1 MSKRAAD
8 DGLAGVAPE
17 GSKPRG
23 PVQLCPQMPG
33 LNDSKSEALHGSW
46 ASEKGKC
53 TIGKDPVTARLC
65 YMEDLQDGER
75 LHGWLDMVDEA
86 TLLWQGSLA
95 LLKSGQ
101 RPWYG
106 PSFGEAP
113 EIVGD
118 IRVKLLPGAEGSGP
132 KMESQIR
139 MAEEGATWEEPTTF
153 SLEAG
158 VEVTLSKP
166 NLDNIILNTPE
177 EPEREEGDRKKVR
190 T

>member
-1 MSKRAAD
+1 MSKRAASGD
-8 DGLAGVAPE
+8 DGAAATKVA
-17 GSKPRG
+17 KPMQ
-23 PVQLCPQMPG
+23 PLPTAPG
-33 LNDSKSEALHGSW
+33 ISDTSSEALHGSW

-65 YMEDLQDGER
+65 YMEDLEDGER
-75 LHGWLDMVDEA
+75 LHGWLDVADA
-86 TLLWQGSLA
+86 DKLLWQGSLA

-113 EIVGD
+113 EVVGD
-118 IRVKLLPGAEGSGP
+118 IRVRLIPGNPA

-139 MAEEGATWEEPTTF
+139 MAEEGADWEDPTSF

-158 VEVTLSKP
+158 VQVTMAKP
-166 NLDNIILNTPE
+166 NLDNIIVNKPRDA
-177 EPEREEGDRKKVR
+177 PREDS
-190 T
+190 